1 MSERADAERI
11 IRELH
16 AARCAGNL
24 PAMVS
29 LFADQG
35 RFRIAGASSDK
46 PIAIDAADLPTFR
59 PWLHMLVRAFKVENY
74 RLLSLI
80 VEWPQACAHWEADI
94 FSKITGVSVATE
106 LVDLV
111 EIADGKIL
119 RYSEFF
125 APHGRAATGISPP

>member
-1 MSERADAERI
+1 MSERAEAERI

-16 AARCAGNL
+16 AARCAGDL
-24 PAMVS
+24 AAMCS
-29 LFADQG
+29 LFAEQG

-46 PIAIDAADLPTFR
+46 PIAIDATDLPTFR
-59 PWLHMLVRAFKVENY
+59 PWLHMLVRAFKVEGY
-74 RLLSLI
+74 SLLSLI
-80 VEWPQACAHWEADI
+80 VEWPHATAHWQADI

-111 EIADGKIL
+111 EIADGQIV

-125 APHGRAATGISPP
+125 VPR